1 MDTFSS
7 PTVNIVTGTIGD
19 DIHSFGIKV
28 INHAL
33 ENAGYQVVS
42 LGIQTP
48 QEDFVKA
55 AIESDAK
62 AILVSSMSG
71 HARLLCEGLRARCI
85 EAGLKNIVLY
95 VGGTLSTGDTPWPEL
110 QKTFLDMG
118 YTRVFPATTMPGEII
133 TALQADLAALG

>member
-1 MDTFSS
+1 MNAADT
-7 PTVNIVTGTIGD
+7 PRVVTGTIGD

-33 ENAGYQVVS
+33 SGAGFQVIS

-55 AIESDAK
+55 AIEADAS

-71 HARLLCEGLRARCI
+71 HARLLCEGLRQRCI
-85 EAGLKNIVLY
+85 EAGLPDIVLY

-110 QKTFLDMG
+110 EQAFLRMG
-118 YTRVFPATTMPGEII
+118 YTRAYPPTTMPGQII
-133 TALQADLAALG
+133 EDLRADIAARH

>member
-1 MDTFSS
+1 MDTSNA
-7 PTVNIVTGTIGD
+7 PKVVTGTIGD

-33 ENAGYQVVS
+33 ESAGFQVIS

-55 AIESDAK
+55 AIEADAK

-71 HARLLCEGLRARCI
+71 HARLLCVGLRERCI
-85 EAGLKNIVLY
+85 EAGLKDIVLY

-110 QKTFLDMG
+110 EQIFINMG
-118 YTRVFPATTMPGEII
+118 FTRAFPATTMPGQII
-133 TALQADLAALG
+133 ADLTADIAALA

>member
-1 MDTFSS
+1 METSN
-7 PTVNIVTGTIGD
+7 PIKIITGTIGD

-33 ENAGYQVVS
+33 ESAGFQVIS

-71 HARLLCEGLRARCI
+71 HARLLCEGLRQRCV

-95 VGGTLSTGDTPWPEL
+95 VGGTLSTGDTPWAEL
-110 QKTFLDMG
+110 EQLFLRMG
-118 YTRVFPATTMPGEII
+118 YTRAFPPTTMPGQII
-133 TALQADLAALG
+133 ADLTADIAALG